1 MIKFL
6 IKNKFIGCS
15 ILLLLLFCVLWFIY
29 ILVCGFKVVDIIFV
43 LDVLESLIVVD
54 FEIEKE
60 FVYNFIK

>member
-1 MIKFL
+1 MGLFL
-6 IKNKFIGCS
+6 IKDLVIFFKIY
-15 ILLLLLFCVLWFIY
+15 WFIY

>member
-1 MIKFL
+1 MGLFL
-6 IKNKFIGCS
+6 IKGLVIF
-15 ILLLLLFCVLWFIY
+15 FYWFIY